1 MEKEI
6 KELLD
11 ERQKLMDKVCF
22 ELIDIDR
29 RMKHE
34 TCRF

>member
-22 ELIDIDR
+22 ELIDIEGN
-29 RMKHE
+29 MKDE
-34 TCRF
+34 TNKF